1 MRGWCRRAQGCI
13 EPRSSARKLVVA
25 ALVREGPLRLAVEQT
40 SAVDDISPR
49 RRYGD
54 GSPCIELDPPR
65 QVFYST
71 ERGVAPEARRFSE
84 RSEREI
90 NAAIDAIFLT
100 QPRGTYQAVCEETW
114 RRCDAARLRRP
125 SRNAIVRRLKARTRS
140 RSRRERTR
148 AGPPRRDSEA
158 LRRLATYRVVAL
170 ALRLDA
176 GRSRSSRQ
184 SMNAPSAACG

>member
-1 MRGWCRRAQGCI
+1 MAPGSAGSPEVLPGRMKLLRADLLRECDCSGRGATPASQICCTRTLWRWISLYRAQPCTAGLLLDK
-13 EPRSSARKLVVA
+13 S
-25 ALVREGPLRLAVEQT
+25 GLAP
-40 SAVDDISPR
+40 A
-49 RRYGD
+49 
-54 GSPCIELDPPR
+54 
-65 QVFYST
+65 
-71 ERGVAPEARRFSE
+71 ARRLSPE
-84 RSEREI
+84 TECEI

-114 RRCDAARLRRP
+114 RRCDAVRLRRP
-125 SRNAIVRRLKARTRS
+125 SRSAIVRRLKARTRS

-158 LRRLATYRVVAL
+158 LRRLATYRVVAS

-184 SMNAPSAACG
+184 SMNAPSAVCG